1 MKKSDDKYGPFAME
15 IAYYYCSI
23 DPLSYDENW
32 FLEEALMGI
41 GDLNIANA
49 FVIYFTKCT
58 YEVREG
64 QEALYTSAL
73 RTILLNPQ

>member
-23 DPLSYDENW
+23 NPLSSDEEW

-41 GDLNIANA
+41 GDVHLANA
-49 FVIYFTKCT
+49 FVIYFTKCR
-58 YEVREG
+58 YEVRKG
-64 QEALYTSAL
+64 QEVLYTSAL
-73 RTILLNPQ
+73 RTILLNQQ